1 MSMMRR
7 QTFSNA
13 KSKLIAAGLY
23 RPARFLA
30 DHVLYPARSR
40 DRRKRQNFYRQLI
53 APGDLCFD
61 VGANIGDYTETL
73 VSLGARV
80 VAVEPQPACIDE
92 LRARFAGNDRVTVVP
107 AALGATEGA
116 ARLFLREWTGLASLH
131 PDWEG
136 RGHLSS
142 VQVPISTIDRL
153 IATYGRPKYIKIDVE
168 GYELPV
174 ISGLHSKIELISF
187 EYHLRS
193 AAKGVPHDEAIRI
206 IAYIKQFGEL
216 QIAILGDGA
225 ATWTIP
231 WTKLDDLFKVFPD
244 RMPSTADMGDIFCK
258 YI

>member
-80 VAVEPQPACIDE
+80 VAIEPQPACIDE

-107 AALGATEGA
+107 VALGATEGSA
-116 ARLFLREWTGLASLH
+116 PLFLREWTGLASLH

-142 VQVPISTIDRL
+142 VPVPISTIDRL

-187 EYHLRS
+187 EYHLRKEDC
-193 AAKGVPHDEAIRI
+193 AAKLRI

-231 WTKLDDLFKVFPD
+231 WSKPDDLFEVFPD

>member
-107 AALGATEGA
+107 VALGATEGA

-174 ISGLHSKIELISF
+174 ISGLHSKIELSRCPNRRCR
-187 EYHLRS
+187 HSRHSSRS
-193 AAKGVPHDEAIRI
+193 SRTRPETAPRKADRRPSRLAAYP
-206 IAYIKQFGEL
+206 
-216 QIAILGDGA
+216 
-225 ATWTIP
+225 
-231 WTKLDDLFKVFPD
+231 
-244 RMPSTADMGDIFCK
+244 
-258 YI
+258 